1 MNNFE
6 MWDVLEDHGIDIVTV
21 FTEMF
26 ETLPENKMREIL
38 ERIEKNVYD
47 LEEKFALEEES
58 VKDYRVTFGLR
69 GDYST
74 WVCAE
79 SEKDAI
85 NRAREELFDQMTE
98 WNCNDVKFAIDS
110 YDVL

>member
-1 MNNFE
+1 MNKFE
-6 MWDVLEDHGIDIVTV
+6 MWDVLEDHGIDIVMV

-38 ERIEKNVYD
+38 ERITKNVHD
-47 LEEKFALEEES
+47 FEEEFVSEEDS
-58 VKDYRVTFGLR
+58 VQDYYVTLGLR

-79 SEKDAI
+79 SEEDAI
-85 NRAREELFDQMTE
+85 NRAKDKLSNEMMSWICGDIEFT
-98 WNCNDVKFAIDS
+98 VDS